1 MKGYMSQNIEN
12 KCRRIARK
20 RMIHMKK
27 ETYIKMTQ
35 PFRDNPDMAKGI
47 HIANKLCTGVMYI
60 AYPIL
65 LVYLFSYGKIS
76 SYFSFEKALLV
87 PAVSFVLLT
96 VVRALINRP
105 RPYETF
111 QLPPVIKKDTKG
123 NSFPSRH
130 VFSATMI
137 AMTFILMSP
146 WSWLGLIFLGVSIL
160 LAVVRVV
167 SGVHYISD
175 VVAGILVAVFAAV
188 VGYLLL

>member
-1 MKGYMSQNIEN
+1 
-12 KCRRIARK
+12 
-20 RMIHMKK
+20 MKK

-47 HIANKLCTGVMYI
+47 HIANKLCTGVMYL

-65 LVYLFSYGKIS
+65 LVYLFFNAHRIS
-76 SYFSFEKALLV
+76 SFFSFEKALLV
-87 PAVSFVLLT
+87 PAISFVLLSIG
-96 VVRALINRP
+96 RALINRP
-105 RPYETF
+105 RPYEAF
-111 QLPPVIKKDTKG
+111 EIPPVIKKDTKG

-137 AMTFILMSP
+137 AMTFILHSP
-146 WSWLGLIFLGVSIL
+146 FFVLGLIFLGVSIV

-175 VVAGILVAVFAAV
+175 VVAGILVAVVAAV
-188 VGYLLL
+188 VGYLII